1 LLTPPADPP
10 APVVSALSRSA
21 RHAFSKQGVS
31 HLTLLAG
38 VGVEGDCHAGE
49 TVQHLSRKRRDPD
62 QPNLRQVH
70 LIAAELYEELVAGGF
85 EVAAGQLGENITTAG
100 LDLLGLARGTR
111 LAIGPDVVLEV
122 TGLRNPC
129 VQIDG
134 FGRGLLAEVLRRD
147 AAGRV
152 VRRAGV
158 MSVVVTGGDIA
169 CGDEI
174 RVAAPPPPLE
184 ALSPV

>member
-1 LLTPPADPP
+1 MSRATATPE
-10 APVVSALSRSA
+10 R
-21 RHAFSKQGVS
+21 AFSTG
-31 HLTLLAG
+31 
-38 VGVEGDCHAGE
+38 
-49 TVQHLSRKRRDPD
+49 RKSRDPD

-70 LIAAELYEELVAGGF
+70 RSRAELYEELVAGGF

-111 LAIGPDVVLEV
+111 LASRPAGGPEV
-122 TGLRNPC
+122 TGLRNPR

-134 FGRGLLAEVLRRD
+134 FGAGCWPRSCARE

-158 MSVVVTGGDIA
+158 MSVVLVGGDIA

-174 RVAAPPPPLE
+174 R
-184 ALSPV
+184 